1 MKRRIVIRLN
11 APVILSFALLSLAAL
26 LLGMSVHD
34 AGVLALT
41 LLLGTPTL
49 SFLGAVGVA

>member
-1 MKRRIVIRLN
+1 RW
-11 APVILSFALLSLAAL
+11 AAL
-26 LLGMSVHD
+26 LLGMSLHD

-49 SFLGAVGVA
+49 SFLGEGGCPLDE

>member
-1 MKRRIVIRLN
+1 M
-11 APVILSFALLSLAAL
+11 SL
-26 LLGMSVHD
+26 HD

-49 SFLGAVGVA
+49 SFSARWGLA